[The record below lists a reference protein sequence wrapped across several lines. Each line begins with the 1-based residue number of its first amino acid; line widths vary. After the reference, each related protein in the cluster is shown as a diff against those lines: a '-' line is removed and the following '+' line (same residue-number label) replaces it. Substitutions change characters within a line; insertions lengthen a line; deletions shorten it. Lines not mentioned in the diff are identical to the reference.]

1 MNWVGTPGQWK
12 VSELELPRMDS
23 AADATLQRWCAV
35 AGGLGLI
42 LSRLG
47 SAERSS
53 RFAHTAAL
61 YALVRHRLRRSQP
74 VRAGAELLGE
84 VMHEVAETADPLT
97 RSCLRACFH
106 ESLGDAAADGERA
119 QAPTSSSASA
129 LSALTSRP
137 RPSSQ
142 ASAAHRQGDTDTS
155 FNTEMLLE
163 RSRALRRSVAAARQ
177 SAGGSQE

>member
-1 MNWVGTPGQWK
+1 MNWVGAPGHWK
-12 VSELELPRMDS
+12 VSELELPRVD
-23 AADATLQRWCAV
+23 AGADAALQRWCAV

-42 LSRLG
+42 LSRIG

-84 VMHEVAETADPLT
+84 VMHEVAEAADPLT

-106 ESLGDAAADGERA
+106 ESLGDAAADGA
-119 QAPTSSSASA
+119 QVQAHASSASGV
-129 LSALTSRP
+129 SALTSRP

-142 ASAAHRQGDTDTS
+142 ASAAPRQGDTDTS

-177 SAGGSQE
+177 SAGSSQA

>member
-1 MNWVGTPGQWK
+1 MNWVGAPGQWK
-12 VSELELPRMDS
+12 VSELELPRVDA
-23 AADATLQRWCAV
+23 AADAGLQRWCAV

-53 RFAHTAAL
+53 RFPHTTAL

-97 RSCLRACFH
+97 RSCLRACFQ
-106 ESLGDAAADGERA
+106 ESLGDAAADGARA
-119 QAPTSSSASA
+119 PAPAASGI
-129 LSALTSRP
+129 SALTSRP

-142 ASAAHRQGDTDTS
+142 ASGATRQGDTDTS

-177 SAGGSQE
+177 SLAGGQE